1 LLLQEAFIFQLNQ
14 DDDLKVKMVKED
26 VNPDEVDKL
35 LYSLNKKYSGV
46 RDCKYQ
52 PSRLPIES

>member
-1 LLLQEAFIFQLNQ
+1 MER
-14 DDDLKVKMVKED
+14 VKED
-26 VNPDEVDKL
+26 INQDEEDEL